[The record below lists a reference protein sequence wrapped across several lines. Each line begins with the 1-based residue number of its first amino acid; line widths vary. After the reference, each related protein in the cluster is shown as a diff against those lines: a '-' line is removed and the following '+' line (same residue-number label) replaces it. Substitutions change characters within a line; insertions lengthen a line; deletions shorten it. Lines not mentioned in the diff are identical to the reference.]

1 VAAGPGELADLG
13 AGGGGEPRVG
23 GGGHCLRPALGHG
36 GRPGRGVPRVPRA
49 GWGLEGLRG
58 CRGGGERGG
67 GRRARGG
74 RGAVGAARGRGAWL
88 TLWAL
93 GLSGAV
99 SMVYEVAW
107 TRALAQ
113 VIGSSTYAFTAMLV
127 AFLLGIAGG
136 AALYARFRGDRSASP
151 TDFALVQAGI

>member
-1 VAAGPGELADLG
+1 ASRAVGVVALAYGRRWSAAAVESRAARRRAGVSGASAAAAGTG
-13 AGGGGEPRVG
+13 AGATEAEVSAPD
-23 GGGHCLRPALGHG
+23 
-36 GRPGRGVPRVPRA
+36 
-49 GWGLEGLRG
+49 
-58 CRGGGERGG
+58 
-67 GRRARGG
+67 
-74 RGAVGAARGRGAWL
+74 RGAWL

-93 GLSGAV
+93 GLSGTV

-136 AALYARFRGDRSASP
+136 AALYARLRGDRPASP
-151 TDFALVQAGI
+151 TDFALIQGGIGLAAGALLGDLRRRAEVRLWGV

>member
-1 VAAGPGELADLG
+1 GGAAPDAEARASRGLA
-13 AGGGGEPRVG
+13 
-23 GGGHCLRPALGHG
+23 
-36 GRPGRGVPRVPRA
+36 GVSSA
-49 GWGLEGLRG
+49 SATAETGT
-58 CRGGGERGG
+58 
-67 GRRARGG
+67 
-74 RGAVGAARGRGAWL
+74 AVGAAGTEAAAPDRGAWL

-136 AALYARFRGDRSASP
+136 AALYARLRGDRPASP
-151 TDFALVQAGI
+151 TDFALIQGGIGL